1 MSIFGNKKTD
11 LYQDEPV
18 EYKNVQPTIEP
29 ITPKVEAPQNAG
41 ALKMKMMRPTE
52 LENVIEVADCLKA
65 GQTVVLNLD
74 SVDSETAK
82 RMIDYLA
89 GVLYAIDGD
98 IERPAD
104 RTFLLTP
111 NGVSVDSTEKQEG

>member
-1 MSIFGNKKTD
+1 MSIFGNKKPD
-11 LYQDEPV
+11 FYAEDAV

-29 ITPKVEAPQNAG
+29 ITPKVEAPKNAG
-41 ALKMKMMRPTE
+41 ALKMKMMRPTA
-52 LENVIEVADCLKA
+52 LEDVIQIADCLKL

-74 SVDSETAK
+74 SVDSEVAK

-111 NGVSVDSTEKQEG
+111 SGVSVDSEETQEN

>member
-1 MSIFGNKKTD
+1 MGIFNNKKTD

-29 ITPKVEAPQNAG
+29 IMPKVETQQNAG

-74 SVDSETAK
+74 SVDADTAK

-89 GVLYAIDGD
+89 GVLYAINGD

-111 NGVSVDSTEKQEG
+111 SGVSVDSIGVQES